1 MDDQHLAL
9 LHKFEQAD
17 EAIAVEL
24 IEFDELLEAVESL
37 RTGALELESFFATL
51 PTERAAAAVAVDD
64 AEHALAEAETAVQKA
79 AAELASAEAGK
90 NEERLADARR
100 FELRARDS
108 LHMAERAATASR
120 ERVALLDHQAAAA
133 ERETAVFEN
142 RAAELSAVLV
152 GRPRLTGEAVA
163 DPGSGPG
170 GVAEWGTRARAALLV
185 ARSQL
190 VTERDAVVRQA
201 NELGTALLGEALPPL
216 GTAAVARR
224 VEQALL

>member
-1 MDDQHLAL
+1 M
-9 LHKFEQAD
+9 
-17 EAIAVEL
+17 
-24 IEFDELLEAVESL
+24 
-37 RTGALELESFFATL
+37 
-51 PTERAAAAVAVDD
+51 
-64 AEHALAEAETAVQKA
+64 
-79 AAELASAEAGK
+79 
-90 NEERLADARR
+90 
-100 FELRARDS
+100 
-108 LHMAERAATASR
+108 
-120 ERVALLDHQAAAA
+120 
-133 ERETAVFEN
+133 
-142 RAAELSAVLV
+142 LV